1 MDAETMLKKRKI
13 VATLKTNKIF
23 DDYLIGKVVGL
34 GNLGEV
40 RRCQHKVTLKHRCVK
55 LFSKRLCKKEDI
67 KRIFYEIELLCTLDH
82 PTSIKVVDYYEDVD
96 RIYRVTELCQGGD
109 LQDKIVEKKKTR
121 FEEQDAASII
131 Q

>member
-82 PTSIKVVDYYEDVD
+82 PTIIKVVDYYEDVD
-96 RIYRVTELCQGGD
+96 RIYMVTELCQGGD